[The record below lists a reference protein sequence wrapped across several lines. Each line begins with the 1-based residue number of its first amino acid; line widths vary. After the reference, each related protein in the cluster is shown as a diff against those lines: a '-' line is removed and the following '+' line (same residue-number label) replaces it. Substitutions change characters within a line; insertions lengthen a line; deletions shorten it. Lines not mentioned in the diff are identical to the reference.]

1 MNKPSTGERNMSIPD
16 QERHGVPEAMFPPP
30 GREQDKS
37 SRWFILMAG
46 VILPAFTLAYE
57 AYTQASAQ
65 SFFDPI
71 PSLLHGLLIALVP
84 LANAWVLVGWHDRL
98 CAAAHRWPGCTRL
111 RWASPLS
118 THCSICR

>member
-1 MNKPSTGERNMSIPD
+1 MTIPD
-16 QERHGVPEAMFPPP
+16 QERHGVPEAMLPPH

-37 SRWFILMAG
+37 SRWFILLAG

-84 LANAWVLVGWHDRL
+84 LANACVLVELARPLVRCSASLAWLHSVAMGIAAFYALLYL
-98 CAAAHRWPGCTRL
+98 CLLYT
-111 RWASPLS
+111 SPS
-118 THCSICR
+118 PRD